1 MKLCIAKGRTVE
13 VSPEDYDEL
22 RRYSWFL
29 CNGYPA
35 RSVWTPKRVVVY
47 MHRQIT
53 NAPKGMEVDH
63 INRNKLD
70 NRRENLRIVTRKTN
84 SYNLPVCKRNTS
96 GVRGVSWH
104 KTRGKWRAHIYKD
117 YKQIHLGVFTT
128 FEDAIAA
135 RQRAEK
141 EHWNAN
147 D

>member
-35 RSVWTPKRVVVY
+35 RSVWTPK
-47 MHRQIT
+47 
-53 NAPKGMEVDH
+53 VDH